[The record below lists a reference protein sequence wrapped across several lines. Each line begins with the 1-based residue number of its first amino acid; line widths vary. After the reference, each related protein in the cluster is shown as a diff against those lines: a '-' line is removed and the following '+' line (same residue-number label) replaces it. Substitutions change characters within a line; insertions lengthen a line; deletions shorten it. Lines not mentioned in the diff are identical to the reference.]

1 MLLWAL
7 EEIETVQLSMELVE
21 GYVVSAADFGST
33 FLDTTKITSSRFR
46 DGEEV
51 EAEGLAD
58 EFRTGAVFKFAGLL
72 KLLRYGRRK

>member
-1 MLLWAL
+1 
-7 EEIETVQLSMELVE
+7 MELVE

-33 FLDTTKITSSRFR
+33 FLDTTKLTSSRFR

-58 EFRTGAVFKFAGLL
+58 EF
-72 KLLRYGRRK
+72 